1 MRKSLTAFFVVTV
14 TSAWGEGYC
23 PDMHLFT
30 DHRSDEVYVGN
41 YEAGYTS
48 GYSKTAQGDHV
59 FRYCVKNL
67 SDQTMFQFLWKGPRP
82 GRLFH
87 GRLAYGRDSASAWF
101 PSDAGPDDNDMRDLG
116 FRNGR
121 DNDYTTEPVETFFRK
136 AELLDRTLPLRVQAV
151 EDFDLSSWARFTTG
165 LQSALDPDNP
175 ILRRTAGVMFNIPSD
190 PAEWESYIEGR
201 EEPLQSPPVPIQ
213 VFMGL
218 DYDFSS
224 YEVSVITSLGLN
236 TEAAASNRATEAIVS
251 AITLEFPGLA
261 ELGFEIGS
269 ANFSTGR
276 LSQTATQLQDFQRQ
290 PVAKFE
296 ALLWDD
302 RPVGKSSFPVT
313 VLLNNEP
320 IFEVPFQALLFPE
333 GL

>member
-1 MRKSLTAFFVVTV
+1 MRIILTGFLVVTG
-14 TSAWGEGYC
+14 TSAWAEDYC
-23 PDMHLFT
+23 PNMHLFT
-30 DHRSDEVYVGN
+30 EHRSDEAYVGN

-48 GYSKTAQGDHV
+48 GYRKTAQGDHF

-82 GRLFH
+82 GRLFQ
-87 GRLAYGRDSASAWF
+87 GRLAYGHDQASAWF
-101 PSDAGPDDNDMRDLG
+101 PSDKGPDDIDMRDLG

-121 DNDYTTEPVETFFRK
+121 GSDYTTEPVETFFRK
-136 AELLDRTLPLRVQAV
+136 AELHDHAQPLRVQAV
-151 EDFDLSSWARFTTG
+151 ETFDLSSWDRFTTG
-165 LQSALDPDNP
+165 LQNALNPDDPR
-175 ILRRTAGVMFNIPSD
+175 LRRTAGVTFNMPSD
-190 PAEWESYIEGR
+190 PAEWESYIEGS
-201 EEPLQSPPVPIQ
+201 EEPLQSPPVPVQ

-218 DYDFSS
+218 EYDFAS

-236 TEAAASNRATEAIVS
+236 VEAAASTGATEAIVA

-269 ANFSTGR
+269 ANFSTDE
-276 LSQTATQLQDFQRQ
+276 LSQTATQLQDFRMQ
-290 PVAKFE
+290 PVANFKAFLRDE
-296 ALLWDD
+296 
-302 RPVGKSSFPVT
+302 RPVGKSIFPMT

-320 IFEVPFQALLFPE
+320 IFEVPFQALLLPE